1 MLCAL
6 FFRTGTVF
14 VENPCSTARGIHRR
28 FLGIEWRSIP
38 LPISMCRS
46 QFGIVF
52 CKTYWQALFRIG
64 PFMVELFAVE
74 GFAFDR
80 RMSHIRSRLS
90 PVESSPRQPG

>member
-1 MLCAL
+1 MLCTP

-14 VENPCSTARGIHRR
+14 VESPGLCHLNSSTISGDRMEKHPLTHQHSSFAVRHR
-28 FLGIEWRSIP
+28 LLQNLLASP
-38 LPISMCRS
+38 
-46 QFGIVF
+46 
-52 CKTYWQALFRIG
+52 FRIR

-80 RMSHIRSRLS
+80 RMSRIRFRLS

>member
-6 FFRTGTVF
+6 FFRTGTVY
-14 VENPCSTARGIHRR
+14 VENPGIAASGLIGDFWGSNGEASPYPSACVVRSSASSSARLTGKP
-28 FLGIEWRSIP
+28 F
-38 LPISMCRS
+38 
-46 QFGIVF
+46 
-52 CKTYWQALFRIG
+52 FRIG